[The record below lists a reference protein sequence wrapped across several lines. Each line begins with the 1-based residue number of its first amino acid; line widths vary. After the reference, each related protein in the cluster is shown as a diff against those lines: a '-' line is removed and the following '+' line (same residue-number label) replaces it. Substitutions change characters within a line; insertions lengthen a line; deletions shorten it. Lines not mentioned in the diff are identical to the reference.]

1 MCHFVLGC
9 EQWCQMWKGEQNCIG
24 GQTCPDTD
32 DYADSKVDN
41 LKGSKEVTGVN
52 GGVDSFHQHA
62 IRIDDEVD
70 DSPGK

>member
-1 MCHFVLGC
+1 MTSIV
-9 EQWCQMWKGEQNCIG
+9 KGGTKCIG
-24 GQTCPDTD
+24 GQTCPDTDD

-41 LKGSKEVTGVN
+41 LKGIKEVTGVT